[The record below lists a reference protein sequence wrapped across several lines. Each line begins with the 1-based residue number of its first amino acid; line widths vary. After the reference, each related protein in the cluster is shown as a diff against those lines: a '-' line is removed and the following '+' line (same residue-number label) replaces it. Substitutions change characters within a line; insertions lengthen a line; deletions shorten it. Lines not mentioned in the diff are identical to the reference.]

1 MLRMN
6 VYLITYFSLVA
17 LDDPAEAR
25 WIEPEISKIVS
36 PMAALPLIRTV
47 HTYIDTVHTST
58 RLYMQ
63 MKRFKVSDKQ
73 LWYMKIQAMSTKGTS
88 HSFKTAFTIHTFF
101 TYIHGV
107 LLTGEWQM
115 LSKFANEKKS
125 PVGYRAF
132 AAACIKF
139 VFVYVYMYVF

>member
-1 MLRMN
+1 MYVLSCTWTISNSYLSMHMLRMN
-6 VYLITYFSLVA
+6 VYLITYLSLIA

-101 TYIHGV
+101 TYIHTCG
-107 LLTGEWQM
+107 T
-115 LSKFANEKKS
+115 ANRRVANAEQ
-125 PVGYRAF
+125 V
-132 AAACIKF
+132 CQ
-139 VFVYVYMYVF
+139 